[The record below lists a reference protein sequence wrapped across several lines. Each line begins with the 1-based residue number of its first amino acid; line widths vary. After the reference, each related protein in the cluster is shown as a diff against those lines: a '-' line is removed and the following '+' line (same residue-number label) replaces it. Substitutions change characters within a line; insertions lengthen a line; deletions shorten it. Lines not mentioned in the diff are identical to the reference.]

1 MVKEWMVFGR
11 PPLIFNDVVKY
22 LNISKY
28 NTTYCSS
35 NTEVLREYSF
45 GKMLNRVIHL
55 EMKEIRCGGV
65 VSGR

>member
-1 MVKEWMVFGR
+1 MVKVWMVFGR

-22 LNISKY
+22 LNIRKY

-45 GKMLNRVIHL
+45 GKNAKQSYTFRNEGDQVW
-55 EMKEIRCGGV
+55 R
-65 VSGR
+65 SS